1 MASRAGRDSRS
12 QTSSSGTG
20 SPSRTSPTS
29 TPAHRPTVPSGL
41 RYSHMPPSS
50 PEDQRHLPVTEG
62 VAVEQNGFPPHAQDY
77 ASINGDAGDS
87 SGLSAAGE
95 ASNAT
100 GNQPGQTE
108 ETATFH
114 IPHLHNCGDEGC
126 SHGSFSPR
134 PRLVRGYG
142 SFATYDT
149 AASAESTGGY
159 GGPYNAPAG
168 ASGIDGVQG
177 AVGDAM
183 TDGLL
188 GQPSKKSTT
197 HHLAKQHGV
206 KNTRWMYLSYYL
218 PITTWL
224 PQYRASYLTRDLIAA
239 LTMSSFYIPIS
250 LSYASNLGHIPPI
263 NGLYS
268 FVFNP
273 LLYAVLGTCPTM
285 VVGPEA
291 AGSLLTGG
299 VVKEA
304 IKSGR
309 HKDHEGL
316 KNAHVAGMVT
326 GLAGAIILASGLCRL
341 GFLDS
346 VLSRPF
352 LRGFI
357 SAIGIVILVDQ
368 LIPEMGLDT
377 AAAHSASASHGS
389 SLNKIE
395 FLFRHAYEAHRLT
408 CIVAFS
414 TIAIVLVLRELKK
427 RLQPRFNWV
436 AYIPDRFLVVVFS
449 ALICWK
455 SGWDKQ
461 GLQILGDIRSKT
473 TPFLPEN
480 PFAGENFHHVDDA
493 FGTSF
498 VIALLGFF
506 ESSVAAKSLGTSA
519 GKKPKKIVKQDGKE
533 EEEEPEGIKGMSVSA
548 NRELVALGV
557 ANLVG
562 GVFMALPAFG
572 GYGRSKVNVSTGGIT
587 PMSSIF
593 LSLITVICIL
603 FLLPWFYY
611 IPKATLS
618 AMISV
623 VAYSLIEEAPHD
635 IHFFYHIGGYSELF
649 LMLLIFL
656 TTFFWNLRMG
666 IAVGIG
672 LSLLRLVRHSTR
684 PRIQI
689 LGRLPGTREFENAE
703 SMDGMGVEFVPHCL
717 IVKIPEPL
725 TFANTGS
732 LKDRLRRLEDHG
744 TVDAHPALP
753 KVRRAEHNQNVIF
766 DVHGVTSLDPA
777 AAQVLL
783 EIVEQYVERGT
794 RVFFSRV
801 PGKKG
806 EVWRLLNVT
815 GIVELCGGERH
826 FLRSVDEALRAT
838 ERASTLEIDEAEEAM
853 LAAVLRN
860 LFSLG
865 LKGPAGLPLLGNLF
879 DLPPTTGCRPE
890 YLHWLAHKDRY
901 GPISSITVLGQT
913 MVIIH
918 DRGIAGEVLEKKA
931 GTSAGRPGLKFA
943 FDMIGWKDVLAGLP
957 YGQTHRLYRKYAHQ
971 QLGTKV
977 TIANEVAEVIIKIL
991 YGYEI
996 EREKPDPYLQAVERA
1011 LQQVSDAAVPG
1022 KWAVDIFPFLAYV
1035 PEFFAPFKR
1044 TAREWRAT
1052 LMEVVNEPYAFS
1064 QRNLTQEKV
1073 RDSFVARATE
1083 QAETET
1089 GLGPEEDH
1097 AIKWTAASLYTGG
1110 ADTSVSTLEA
1120 FSLAM
1125 RLYPSVQRKAQAELD
1140 NVLGPNPTRLPTTAD
1155 RPNLPYLNAV
1165 VEEAQ
1170 RWHPI
1175 APMGL
1180 PHTTSTDLR
1189 VGKEG
1194 YHIPAGSIIL
1204 PGIWWMTRDPATYH
1218 SAEEFK
1224 PERFLE
1230 PFNEPLATEVTFGY
1244 GRRVCPGKALADS
1257 TLFGT
1262 FAAVLMC
1269 LDIGKVE
1276 WAEGDAD
1283 GDVEE
1288 PKHGFLPGAIARPTA
1303 FDVRIVPRS
1312 EAHRKL
1318 IESFQG

>member
-1 MASRAGRDSRS
+1 
-12 QTSSSGTG
+12 
-20 SPSRTSPTS
+20 
-29 TPAHRPTVPSGL
+29 
-41 RYSHMPPSS
+41 MPPSS

-62 VAVEQNGFPPHAQDY
+62 VAVEQNGIPPHAQDY
-77 ASINGDAGDS
+77 ASVNGDVGDS
-87 SGLSAAGE
+87 SGQSAAGE
-95 ASNAT
+95 ASNAN

-142 SFATYDT
+142 SFATYNT

-177 AVGDAM
+177 AVGAAM

-389 SLNKIE
+389 SLDKIE

-427 RLQPRFNWV
+427 RLQPRFSWV

-480 PFAGENFHHVDDA
+480 PFAGQNFHHVDDA

-519 GKKPKKIVKQDGKE
+519 GKKPKKAVKQDGKE

-603 FLLPWFYY
+603 FLLSWFYY

-783 EIVEQYVERGT
+783 EIVE
-794 RVFFSRV
+794 
-801 PGKKG
+801 
-806 EVWRLLNVT
+806 
-815 GIVELCGGERH
+815 
-826 FLRSVDEALRAT
+826 
-838 ERASTLEIDEAEEAM
+838 
-853 LAAVLRN
+853 
-860 LFSLG
+860 
-865 LKGPAGLPLLGNLF
+865 
-879 DLPPTTGCRPE
+879 
-890 YLHWLAHKDRY
+890 
-901 GPISSITVLGQT
+901 
-913 MVIIH
+913 
-918 DRGIAGEVLEKKA
+918 
-931 GTSAGRPGLKFA
+931 
-943 FDMIGWKDVLAGLP
+943 
-957 YGQTHRLYRKYAHQ
+957 
-971 QLGTKV
+971 
-977 TIANEVAEVIIKIL
+977 
-991 YGYEI
+991 
-996 EREKPDPYLQAVERA
+996 
-1011 LQQVSDAAVPG
+1011 
-1022 KWAVDIFPFLAYV
+1022 
-1035 PEFFAPFKR
+1035 
-1044 TAREWRAT
+1044 
-1052 LMEVVNEPYAFS
+1052 
-1064 QRNLTQEKV
+1064 
-1073 RDSFVARATE
+1073 
-1083 QAETET
+1083 
-1089 GLGPEEDH
+1089 
-1097 AIKWTAASLYTGG
+1097 
-1110 ADTSVSTLEA
+1110 
-1120 FSLAM
+1120 
-1125 RLYPSVQRKAQAELD
+1125 
-1140 NVLGPNPTRLPTTAD
+1140 
-1155 RPNLPYLNAV
+1155 
-1165 VEEAQ
+1165 
-1170 RWHPI
+1170 
-1175 APMGL
+1175 
-1180 PHTTSTDLR
+1180 
-1189 VGKEG
+1189 
-1194 YHIPAGSIIL
+1194 
-1204 PGIWWMTRDPATYH
+1204 
-1218 SAEEFK
+1218 
-1224 PERFLE
+1224 
-1230 PFNEPLATEVTFGY
+1230 
-1244 GRRVCPGKALADS
+1244 
-1257 TLFGT
+1257 
-1262 FAAVLMC
+1262 
-1269 LDIGKVE
+1269 
-1276 WAEGDAD
+1276 
-1283 GDVEE
+1283 
-1288 PKHGFLPGAIARPTA
+1288 
-1303 FDVRIVPRS
+1303 
-1312 EAHRKL
+1312 
-1318 IESFQG
+1318 

>member
-1 MASRAGRDSRS
+1 MSSRAERDSRS

-20 SPSRTSPTS
+20 TTSSRTSPTS

-62 VAVEQNGFPPHAQDY
+62 VAVEQNGIPPYAQDY
-77 ASINGDAGDS
+77 ASVNGDVGDT
-87 SGLSAAGE
+87 SGQSAAGE
-95 ASNAT
+95 ASNAN

-142 SFATYDT
+142 SFATYNT

-389 SLNKIE
+389 SLDKIE

-427 RLQPRFNWV
+427 RLQPRFSWV

-473 TPFLPEN
+473 
-480 PFAGENFHHVDDA
+480 
-493 FGTSF
+493 
-498 VIALLGFF
+498 
-506 ESSVAAKSLGTSA
+506 
-519 GKKPKKIVKQDGKE
+519 
-533 EEEEPEGIKGMSVSA
+533 
-548 NRELVALGV
+548 
-557 ANLVG
+557 
-562 GVFMALPAFG
+562 
-572 GYGRSKVNVSTGGIT
+572 
-587 PMSSIF
+587 
-593 LSLITVICIL
+593 
-603 FLLPWFYY
+603 
-611 IPKATLS
+611 
-618 AMISV
+618 
-623 VAYSLIEEAPHD
+623 
-635 IHFFYHIGGYSELF
+635 
-649 LMLLIFL
+649 
-656 TTFFWNLRMG
+656 
-666 IAVGIG
+666 
-672 LSLLRLVRHSTR
+672 
-684 PRIQI
+684 
-689 LGRLPGTREFENAE
+689 
-703 SMDGMGVEFVPHCL
+703 
-717 IVKIPEPL
+717 
-725 TFANTGS
+725 
-732 LKDRLRRLEDHG
+732 
-744 TVDAHPALP
+744 
-753 KVRRAEHNQNVIF
+753 
-766 DVHGVTSLDPA
+766 
-777 AAQVLL
+777 
-783 EIVEQYVERGT
+783 
-794 RVFFSRV
+794 
-801 PGKKG
+801 
-806 EVWRLLNVT
+806 
-815 GIVELCGGERH
+815 
-826 FLRSVDEALRAT
+826 
-838 ERASTLEIDEAEEAM
+838 
-853 LAAVLRN
+853 
-860 LFSLG
+860 
-865 LKGPAGLPLLGNLF
+865 
-879 DLPPTTGCRPE
+879 
-890 YLHWLAHKDRY
+890 
-901 GPISSITVLGQT
+901 
-913 MVIIH
+913 
-918 DRGIAGEVLEKKA
+918 
-931 GTSAGRPGLKFA
+931 
-943 FDMIGWKDVLAGLP
+943 
-957 YGQTHRLYRKYAHQ
+957 
-971 QLGTKV
+971 
-977 TIANEVAEVIIKIL
+977 
-991 YGYEI
+991 
-996 EREKPDPYLQAVERA
+996 
-1011 LQQVSDAAVPG
+1011 
-1022 KWAVDIFPFLAYV
+1022 
-1035 PEFFAPFKR
+1035 
-1044 TAREWRAT
+1044 
-1052 LMEVVNEPYAFS
+1052 
-1064 QRNLTQEKV
+1064 
-1073 RDSFVARATE
+1073 
-1083 QAETET
+1083 
-1089 GLGPEEDH
+1089 
-1097 AIKWTAASLYTGG
+1097 
-1110 ADTSVSTLEA
+1110 
-1120 FSLAM
+1120 
-1125 RLYPSVQRKAQAELD
+1125 
-1140 NVLGPNPTRLPTTAD
+1140 
-1155 RPNLPYLNAV
+1155 
-1165 VEEAQ
+1165 
-1170 RWHPI
+1170 
-1175 APMGL
+1175 
-1180 PHTTSTDLR
+1180 
-1189 VGKEG
+1189 
-1194 YHIPAGSIIL
+1194 
-1204 PGIWWMTRDPATYH
+1204 
-1218 SAEEFK
+1218 
-1224 PERFLE
+1224 
-1230 PFNEPLATEVTFGY
+1230 
-1244 GRRVCPGKALADS
+1244 
-1257 TLFGT
+1257 
-1262 FAAVLMC
+1262 
-1269 LDIGKVE
+1269 
-1276 WAEGDAD
+1276 
-1283 GDVEE
+1283 
-1288 PKHGFLPGAIARPTA
+1288 
-1303 FDVRIVPRS
+1303 
-1312 EAHRKL
+1312 
-1318 IESFQG
+1318 